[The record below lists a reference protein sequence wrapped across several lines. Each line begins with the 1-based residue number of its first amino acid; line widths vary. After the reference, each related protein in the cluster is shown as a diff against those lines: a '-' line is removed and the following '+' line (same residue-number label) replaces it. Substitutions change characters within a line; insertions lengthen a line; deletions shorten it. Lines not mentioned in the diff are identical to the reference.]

1 MKSIE
6 KDPLEKELV
15 EMIIDVCNVTDA
27 VPDDLS
33 PDAPF
38 IGPES
43 CLGLDSLDA
52 VEIVVALEKRYKIH
66 IDSQET
72 ARQIFVSLRTL
83 AHYIRKETG
92 ATLR

>member
-1 MKSIE
+1 MKSID
-6 KDPLEKELV
+6 KDALETELV

-33 PDAPF
+33 PDDPF

-43 CLGLDSLDA
+43 CLGIDSLDA
-52 VEIVVALEKRYKIH
+52 VEIVVALEKKYKIH
-66 IDSQET
+66 IGSQET

-83 AHYIRKETG
+83 AKYIRKETG
-92 ATLR
+92 ATRR